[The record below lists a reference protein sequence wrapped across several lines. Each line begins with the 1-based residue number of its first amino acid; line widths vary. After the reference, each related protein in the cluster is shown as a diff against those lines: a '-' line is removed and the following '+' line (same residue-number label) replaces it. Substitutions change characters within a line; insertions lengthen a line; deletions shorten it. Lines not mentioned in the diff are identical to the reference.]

1 MKGSTVKK
9 NLEIFCC
16 LIKKATKK
24 KKMKKDALYDIPK

>member
-24 KKMKKDALYDIPK
+24 NMKKDALYDIPK